1 MSSKKPTTDKSQLAG
16 TDTKDRANTNAKLDS
31 LEKFRSDA
39 TGQALRTN
47 QGVKV
52 ADNQN
57 TLKAARA
64 GRRCWKTS
72 SCVRKSR
79 TLTTNAF
86 RSALFTRAALARMVS
101 FRPTR
106 TIRH

>member
-1 MSSKKPTTDKSQLAG
+1 MSKKPTSDKSQMAG
-16 TDTKDRANTNAKLDS
+16 TDTPDRANTNAKLDS

-57 TLKAARA
+57 TLKAGRA
-64 GRRCWKTS
+64 GRRCLKTS
-72 SCVRKSR
+72 SCGKRSR
-79 TLTTNAF
+79 ILTMSAS
-86 RSALFTRAALARMVS
+86 RSASFTHAALARMVS
-101 FRPTR
+101 FKPTR
-106 TIRH
+106 TIRR